1 MTSHPP
7 IAFVL
12 GAPRSGTTL
21 FRVMLAG
28 HPGLWSP
35 PEMVLAPFE
44 TMPERRVMLD
54 QRFWE
59 KGGLNRALMDLLDLD
74 VEGARAA
81 AAELEPLTVPQVY
94 DFLSSRLHGRML
106 VDKCPHLSVM
116 PEAMYRLAQRYPEA
130 RYLWIVRHPGAVTR
144 SLENMPM
151 AEVMLQGY
159 PVPPEEVWAHA
170 NQNIADFLGTI
181 PQERWTMLR
190 YEDLIAEP
198 RPVLERVCATLGVP
212 FDEAT
217 LHPYEGDRMRDGP
230 RGARAIGDPNMAGHG
245 AIKPELADRWLSGYD
260 PRRATPATRTLA
272 AKLGYD
278 LDAMA
283 LPPVA
288 QLSDAVGTLFQTAT
302 ELERS
307 IQLPMDLD
315 ATEGRRFLLRMV
327 SASVDTFVENGDPD
341 HPFFEH
347 AEGPTRK
354 MFADNPDADYMR
366 APIRVDGAQVY
377 RLWGRIPP
385 GTLYTG
391 VLLYGKGGRVSH
403 RLVDQQLGA
412 DADGNFELRISKQEQ
427 PGVWLRADGDETA
440 VFVRQY
446 YTDRRHQAAVELHI
460 EPLHEVSTAGSLR
473 TPDLT
478 RKVVLAE
485 RMLRRVWERTV
496 ETWKMASNMALNR
509 FIEVPGE
516 GLFPTPD
523 NHYRV
528 CWYRFGADQ
537 MMFVRGRLPNARY
550 SSFTLYNAWMESLDY
565 TRHRV
570 ALNHAQIQTDDQ
582 GNFELCIAHR
592 DHGHPNTLLTVGHH
606 AGYLLLRVLLPDG
619 ELPDLSIQ
627 VLYEREWARPGV

>member
-44 TMPERRVMLD
+44 TMPERRAVLE

-59 KGGLNRALMDLLDLD
+59 KGGLNRALMDLLGLD

-94 DFLSSRLHGRML
+94 DFLFERLHGRVL

-116 PEAMYRLAQRYPEA
+116 PEALHRLVARYPEA
-130 RYLWIVRHPGAVTR
+130 RFLWIVRHPGAVTR
-144 SLENMPM
+144 SLQNMPM

-170 NQNIADFLGTI
+170 NQNIADFLATI
-181 PQERWTMLR
+181 PQDRWTMLR
-190 YEDLIAEP
+190 YEDLIASP

-245 AIKPELADRWLSGYD
+245 AIKPELADRWLEGYD
-260 PRRATPATRTLA
+260 PRRATPATRELA
-272 AKLGYD
+272 VKLGYD
-278 LDAMA
+278 LETMA
-283 LPPVA
+283 LPPIA
-288 QLSDAVGTLFQTAT
+288 HLSDAITALFQTAT
-302 ELERS
+302 ELERG

-341 HPFFEH
+341 HPTFEH

-354 MFADNPDADYMR
+354 MFADNPDADYNR
-366 APIRVDGAQVY
+366 APIRVDGDQVY
-377 RLWGRIPP
+377 RVWGRIPA

-391 VLLYGKGGRVSH
+391 VLLYGKGGRVSQ
-403 RLVDQQLGA
+403 RLVDEELGA
-412 DADGNFELRISKQEQ
+412 DADGRFELRVSRNPQ
-427 PGVWLRADGDETA
+427 PGVWMRADGDETA
-440 VFVRQY
+440 IFVRQY
-446 YTDRRHQAAVELHI
+446 YTDRGHQASVDLHI
-460 EPLHEVSTAGSLR
+460 EPLHEVPPAGPLSTRA
-473 TPDLT
+473 LT
-478 RKVVLAE
+478 RQVGLAD
-485 RMLRRVWERTV
+485 RMLRRVWERTI
-496 ETWKMASNMALNR
+496 ETWKMASTMALNR
-509 FIEVPGE
+509 FVGVPGD

-523 NHYRV
+523 NRYRI

-537 MMFVRGRLPNARY
+537 LMFVRGKLPDARY

-570 ALNHAQIQTDDQ
+570 ALNHAQIQADEQ
-582 GNFELCIAHR
+582 GNFELCVAHR
-592 DHGHPNTLLTVGHH
+592 DHGHPNTILTVGHQ
-606 AGYLLLRVLLPDG
+606 AGYLLLRVLLPEG
-619 ELPDLSIQ
+619 ELPELSIQ
-627 VLYEREWARPGV
+627 VLYEREWVRPGV